1 MALPINLGDMTTEK
15 TDTHQADLQKFF
27 DFITSGTEENML
39 WAVRQLSYQ
48 MSPDEATAQIWL
60 ANFKSLTS
68 LKVVSI
74 EQADLVQWTAQ
85 AEYYKV
91 TLDITT
97 SEPVDTYGWENG
109 SNVRWIKIIPE
120 GAGDWKI
127 DSISSSP

>member
-1 MALPINLGDMTTEK
+1 
-15 TDTHQADLQKFF
+15 
-27 DFITSGTEENML
+27 
-39 WAVRQLSYQ
+39 VRQLSYQ
-48 MSPDEATAQIWL
+48 MSPDEATAQMWL

-74 EQADLVQWTAQ
+74 EQANLVQWTAQ

-91 TLDITT
+91 TLDITS
-97 SEPVDTYGWENG
+97 SEPVETYGWENG
-109 SNVRWIKIIPE
+109 DNVRWIKIIPE